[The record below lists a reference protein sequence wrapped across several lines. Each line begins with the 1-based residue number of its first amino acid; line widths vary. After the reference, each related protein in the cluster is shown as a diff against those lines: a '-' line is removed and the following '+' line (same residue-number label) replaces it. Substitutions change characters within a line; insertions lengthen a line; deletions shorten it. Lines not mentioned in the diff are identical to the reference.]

1 MRPERQAPEAKAR
14 LEAFAEDLPRRQV
27 ELDERA
33 EELREER
40 DTAIRAAY
48 KEDLPM
54 KAIAEVSGISHQ
66 RVSQIVRS

>member
-1 MRPERQAPEAKAR
+1 M
-14 LEAFAEDLPRRQV
+14 
-27 ELDERA
+27 

-40 DTAIRAAY
+40 DTAVRAAY

-54 KAIAEVSGISHQ
+54 KAIAEVLGISHQ